1 LLETAM
7 ATMPC
12 PAAPLAL
19 VRPWPRRLA
28 DAFAERW
35 RHWRSPRKMQEVDLA
50 TLAELSPKTL
60 RDIGAPDWVQARARG
75 QADPWMQT
83 ARDRATWHVL

>member
-1 LLETAM
+1 LLENAM
-7 ATMPC
+7 TTMPC

-28 DAFAERW
+28 DALVERW
-35 RHWRSPRKMQEVDLA
+35 RRWRTPRAMQEVDLA
-50 TLAELSPKTL
+50 ILAELSPQTL